1 VSGGLV
7 DGLPILRERWPVVTN
22 QKPHSRR
29 WTHYLLVACGFAVVA
44 GGSAFLLSH
53 PSRPAVAQAAPPAPP
68 PVTVSVPVQ
77 RQVTEWDE
85 YTGQFAAVDYVE
97 IRARVPGYLT
107 EIHFTDGQ
115 IVNKG
120 DLLFVIDPRP
130 YEIELQQAQAQLE
143 TAEASLEL
151 ANRQLA
157 RAATLREKDFVA
169 QSTYDER
176 TQTMKAAAAAVETGK
191 AAVRQAN
198 LDLEFSHITAPV
210 TGRISQHQVSIG
222 NLVSGGSTAATPTLL
237 TTIVSLDPIY
247 LNFDMSEAQFLS
259 YERAV
264 ADGKLKS
271 NRDHGVQ
278 VFARLTDEQKWTRE
292 GAMNFVDNQVDRGAG
307 SIRAR
312 GVFPNPTLLLTPG
325 QFARLRIPGSEP
337 YQAILVPDASVVTDQ
352 SSKLVMTVADDGTVV
367 PKPVR
372 LGPMIDGLRVIR
384 SGLDAKDKIVIDGL
398 VRARPGSKVTPQP
411 GEIKPAATAG

>member
-1 VSGGLV
+1 MS
-7 DGLPILRERWPVVTN
+7 N
-22 QKPHSRR
+22 QKPHARR
-29 WTHYLLVACGFAVVA
+29 WTHYFLVAAGVAAVA
-44 GGSAFLLSH
+44 GGSAVLLGH
-53 PSRPAVAQAAPPAPP
+53 PTRPAVAQAAPAAPP

-77 RQVTEWDE
+77 KEVTEWDE

-130 YEIELQQAQAQLE
+130 YEIELQQAEAQLA
-143 TAEASLEL
+143 TASATLDL
-151 ANRQLA
+151 ANRQLS

-176 TQTMKAAAAAVETGK
+176 TQTMKVAAASVETGK
-191 AAVRQAN
+191 AAVRQAQ
-198 LDLEFSHITAPV
+198 LDLEFSHVTAPV
-210 TGRISQHQVSIG
+210 TGRISRHEVSIG
-222 NLVSGGSTAATPTLL
+222 NLVSGGAAASTPTLL

-264 ADGKLKS
+264 AGGRLKS
-271 NRDHGVQ
+271 TRDKGVP
-278 VFARLTDEQKWTRE
+278 VFARPTDEPTWTRE
-292 GAMNFVDNQVDRGAG
+292 GVLNFVDNQVDRSAG

-312 GVFPNPTLLLTPG
+312 GVFPNPNFFLTPG
-325 QFARLRIPGSEP
+325 QFGRLRIPGSDP
-337 YQAILVPDASVVTDQ
+337 YQAILVPDAAVVTDQ
-352 SSKLVMTVADDGTVV
+352 SSKLVMTVAEDGTVV

-384 SGLDAKDKIVIDGL
+384 SGLDPKDRVVIDGL

-411 GEIKPAATAG
+411 GEIKPAPAAGG

>member
-1 VSGGLV
+1 M
-7 DGLPILRERWPVVTN
+7 TN

-29 WTHYLLVACGFAVVA
+29 WTHILLVACGFAAVA
-44 GGSAFLLSH
+44 GGSVLLLGH
-53 PSRPAVAQAAPPAPP
+53 PSHPAVAQAAPPAPP
-68 PVTVSVPVQ
+68 PVTVSAPVQ

-130 YEIELQQAQAQLE
+130 YEIELQQAQAQLA
-143 TAEASLEL
+143 TAEASLDL
-151 ANRQLA
+151 ANRQLS

-222 NLVSGGSTAATPTLL
+222 NLVSGGSTAAAPTLL

-264 ADGKLKS
+264 AGGKLKS
-271 NRDHGVQ
+271 SRDKGVQ
-278 VFARLTDEQKWTRE
+278 VFARLTDEQQWTRE

-325 QFARLRIPGSEP
+325 QFGRLRIPGSEP
-337 YQAILVPDASVVTDQ
+337 YQAILVPDGSVVTDQ

-384 SGLDAKDKIVIDGL
+384 SGLDAKDKVVIDGL

>member
-1 VSGGLV
+1 VS
-7 DGLPILRERWPVVTN
+7 N
-22 QKPHSRR
+22 QKPHARR
-29 WTHYLLVACGFAVVA
+29 WTHYFLVAAGVAAVA
-44 GGSAFLLSH
+44 GGSAVLLGH
-53 PSRPAVAQAAPPAPP
+53 PTRPAVAQAAPAAPP

-77 RQVTEWDE
+77 KEVTEWDE

-130 YEIELQQAQAQLE
+130 YEIELQQAEAQLA
-143 TAEASLEL
+143 TASATLDL
-151 ANRQLA
+151 ANRQLS

-176 TQTMKAAAAAVETGK
+176 TQTMKVAAASVETGK
-191 AAVRQAN
+191 AAVRQAQ
-198 LDLEFSHITAPV
+198 LDLEFSHVTAPV
-210 TGRISQHQVSIG
+210 TGRISRHEVSIG
-222 NLVSGGSTAATPTLL
+222 NLVSGGAAASTPTLL

-264 ADGKLKS
+264 AGGRLKS
-271 NRDHGVQ
+271 TRDKGVP
-278 VFARLTDEQKWTRE
+278 VFARLTDEPTWTRE
-292 GAMNFVDNQVDRGAG
+292 GVLNFVDNQVDRSAG

-312 GVFPNPTLLLTPG
+312 GVFPNPNFFLTPG
-325 QFARLRIPGSEP
+325 QFGRLRIPGSDP
-337 YQAILVPDASVVTDQ
+337 YQAILVPDAAVVTDQ
-352 SSKLVMTVADDGTVV
+352 SSKLVMTVAEDGTVV

-384 SGLDAKDKIVIDGL
+384 SGLDPKDRVVIDGL

-411 GEIKPAATAG
+411 GEIKPAPAAGG

>member
-1 VSGGLV
+1 VS
-7 DGLPILRERWPVVTN
+7 N

-29 WTHYLLVACGFAVVA
+29 WPHYLLVAAGLIAVS
-44 GGSAFLLSH
+44 GGSAVLLGR
-53 PSRPAVAQAAPPAPP
+53 PTNPAVAQAAPAAPP
-68 PVTVSVPVQ
+68 PVTVSAPVQ
-77 RQVTEWDE
+77 KNVTEWDE

-97 IRARVPGYLT
+97 IRARVSGYLT

-130 YEIELQQAQAQLE
+130 YEIELQQAQAQHA
-143 TAEASLEL
+143 TAEATLDL
-151 ANRQLA
+151 ANRELQ

-169 QSTYDER
+169 QSTYDQR
-176 TQTMKAAAAAVETGK
+176 LQTMKSAAASVETGK
-191 AAVRQAN
+191 AAIRQAQ
-198 LDLEFSHITAPV
+198 LDLEFSHIVAPV

-222 NLVSGGSTAATPTLL
+222 NLVAGGSTGTPTLL

-264 ADGKLKS
+264 AGGKLKS
-271 NRDHGVQ
+271 NRDKGVP
-278 VFARLTDEQKWTRE
+278 VFARLTDEPNWTRE
-292 GAMNFVDNQVDRGAG
+292 GVLNFVDNQVDRSAG

-312 GVFPNPTLLLTPG
+312 GIFPNPNFFLTPG
-325 QFARLRIPGSEP
+325 QFGRLRIPGSDP
-337 YQAILVPDASVVTDQ
+337 YQAILVPDSSVVTDQ
-352 SSKLVMTVADDGTVV
+352 SSKLLMTVADDGTVV

-384 SGLDAKDKIVIDGL
+384 SGLDAKDRVVIDGL
-398 VRARPGSKVTPQP
+398 VRARPGAKVTPQP
-411 GEIKPAATAG
+411 GEIKPSATAG

>member
-1 VSGGLV
+1 MS
-7 DGLPILRERWPVVTN
+7 N
-22 QKPHSRR
+22 QKPHPRR
-29 WTHYLLVACGFAVVA
+29 WPRFLLAVAGGAVVA
-44 GGSAFLLSH
+44 GGAAFLLGH
-53 PSRPAVAQAAPPAPP
+53 PTSPAAAQAAPPAPP
-68 PVTVSVPVQ
+68 PVTVSAPVQ
-77 RQVTEWDE
+77 KTVTEWDE

-97 IRARVPGYLT
+97 IRARVSGYLT

-115 IVNKG
+115 LVNKG
-120 DLLFVIDPRP
+120 DLLFIIDPRP
-130 YEIELQQAQAQLE
+130 YEIELQQAQAQHA
-143 TAEASLEL
+143 TAEATLDL
-151 ANRQLA
+151 ANRELQ

-169 QSTYDER
+169 QSTYDQR
-176 TQTMKAAAAAVETGK
+176 LQTMKSAAASVEAGK
-191 AAVRQAN
+191 AAIRQAQ

-210 TGRISQHQVSIG
+210 TGRISLHQVSIG
-222 NLVSGGSTAATPTLL
+222 NLVAGGSNGTPTLL

-264 ADGKLKS
+264 AEGRLKS
-271 NRDHGVQ
+271 NRGTGVP
-278 VFARLTDEQKWTRE
+278 VFARLTDEQKWPRE
-292 GAMNFVDNQVDRGAG
+292 GTLNFVDNQVDRGAG

-312 GVFPNPTLLLTPG
+312 GIFPNPNFFLTPG
-325 QFARLRIPGSEP
+325 QFGRLRIPGSEP

-352 SSKLVMTVADDGTVV
+352 SSKLILTVAEDGTVV

-384 SGLDAKDKIVIDGL
+384 SGLDAKDRVVIDGL
-398 VRARPGSKVTPQP
+398 VRARPGTKVTPQP

>member
-1 VSGGLV
+1 MIAAGL
-7 DGLPILRERWPVVTN
+7 
-22 QKPHSRR
+22 
-29 WTHYLLVACGFAVVA
+29 AAA
-44 GGSAFLLSH
+44 GGSVVLLGH
-53 PSRPAVAQAAPPAPP
+53 PTRPAVAQAAAAAPP
-68 PVTVSVPVQ
+68 PVTVSAPVQ
-77 RQVTEWDE
+77 KDVTEWDE

-130 YEIELQQAQAQLE
+130 YEIELQQAEAQLA
-143 TAEASLEL
+143 TASASLDL
-151 ANRQLA
+151 ANRQLS

-176 TQTMKAAAAAVETGK
+176 TQTMKAAAASVETGK
-191 AAVRQAN
+191 AAVRQAQ

-210 TGRISQHQVSIG
+210 TGRISRHEVSIG
-222 NLVSGGSTAATPTLL
+222 NLVSGGAAAGTPTLL

-271 NRDHGVQ
+271 NRDKGVP
-278 VFARLTDEQKWTRE
+278 VFARLTDEPKWTRE
-292 GAMNFVDNQVDRGAG
+292 GVLNFVDNQVDRGAG

-312 GVFPNPTLLLTPG
+312 GVFPNPNFFLTPG
-325 QFARLRIPGSEP
+325 QFGRLRIPGSEP

-352 SSKLVMTVADDGTVV
+352 SSKLVLTVAEDGTVV

-372 LGPMIDGLRVIR
+372 LGPVIDGLRVIR
-384 SGLDAKDKIVIDGL
+384 SGLDAKDRVVIDGL

-411 GEIKPAATAG
+411 GEIKPSPTAG

>member
-1 VSGGLV
+1 MS
-7 DGLPILRERWPVVTN
+7 N
-22 QKPHSRR
+22 QKPHPRR
-29 WTHYLLVACGFAVVA
+29 WLHYLLVAAGLIAVS
-44 GGSAFLLSH
+44 GGSAVLLGR
-53 PSRPAVAQAAPPAPP
+53 PSNPAVAQAAPAAPP
-68 PVTVSVPVQ
+68 PVTVSAPVQ
-77 RQVTEWDE
+77 KNVTEWDE

-107 EIHFTDGQ
+107 EIHFVDGQ
-115 IVNKG
+115 IVKKG

-130 YEIELQQAQAQLE
+130 YEIELQQAQAQLA
-143 TAEASLEL
+143 TAEATLDL

-157 RAATLREKDFVA
+157 RAASLREKDFVA

-176 TQTMKAAAAAVETGK
+176 LQTMKSATASVETGK
-191 AAVRQAN
+191 AAVRQAQ
-198 LDLEFSHITAPV
+198 LDLEFSHIVAPV

-222 NLVSGGSTAATPTLL
+222 NLVAGGSTGTPTLL

-264 ADGKLKS
+264 AGGKLKS
-271 NRDHGVQ
+271 NRDKGVP
-278 VFARLTDEQKWTRE
+278 VFTRLTDEPNWTRE
-292 GAMNFVDNQVDRGAG
+292 GAMNFVDNQVDRSAG

-312 GVFPNPTLLLTPG
+312 GIFPNPDFFLTPG
-325 QFARLRIPGSEP
+325 QFGRLRIPGSEP
-337 YQAILVPDASVVTDQ
+337 YQAILVPDSSVVTDQ
-352 SSKLVMTVADDGTVV
+352 SSKLLMTVADDGTVV

-384 SGLDAKDKIVIDGL
+384 SGLDAKDRIVIDGL
-398 VRARPGSKVTPQP
+398 VRARPGTKVTPQP
-411 GEIKPAATAG
+411 GEIKPSATAG

>member
-1 VSGGLV
+1 MIAAGL
-7 DGLPILRERWPVVTN
+7 
-22 QKPHSRR
+22 
-29 WTHYLLVACGFAVVA
+29 AAA
-44 GGSAFLLSH
+44 GGSVVLLGH
-53 PSRPAVAQAAPPAPP
+53 PTRPAVAQAAAAAPP
-68 PVTVSVPVQ
+68 PVTVSAPVQ
-77 RQVTEWDE
+77 KDVTEWDE

-130 YEIELQQAQAQLE
+130 YEIELQQAEAQLA
-143 TAEASLEL
+143 TASASLDL
-151 ANRQLA
+151 ANRQLS

-176 TQTMKAAAAAVETGK
+176 TQTMKAAAASVETGK
-191 AAVRQAN
+191 AAVRQAQ

-210 TGRISQHQVSIG
+210 TGRISRHEVSIG
-222 NLVSGGSTAATPTLL
+222 NLVSGGASASTPTLL

-271 NRDHGVQ
+271 NRDKGVP
-278 VFARLTDEQKWTRE
+278 VFARLTDEPKWTRE
-292 GAMNFVDNQVDRGAG
+292 GVLNFVDNQVDRGAG

-312 GVFPNPTLLLTPG
+312 GVFPNPNFFLTPG
-325 QFARLRIPGSEP
+325 QFGRLRIPGSEP

-352 SSKLVMTVADDGTVV
+352 SSKLVLTVAEDGTVV

-372 LGPMIDGLRVIR
+372 LGPVIDGLRVIR
-384 SGLDAKDKIVIDGL
+384 SGLDAKDRVVIDGL

-411 GEIKPAATAG
+411 GEIKPSPTAG